1 MKQRNNYKKDVQV
14 WKENYENYIHRIIKR
29 IKEWQKSDIKYLN
42 SVYPNM
48 DTLFKNTA
56 EIHSSIFSRSQNDK
70 DFMVISL
77 GMSDEVKPLFEI
89 KARKKII
96 SFMIYTTK
104 NWRQNRNNPSI
115 KKEKRRKK
123 LSPAKGRKKTK
134 TDFAYGFGI

>member
-1 MKQRNNYKKDVQV
+1 MGVVALVTSTYNFMKQRNNYKKDVQV

-89 KARKKII
+89 KSEKKDHI
-96 SFMIYTTK
+96 FMIYTTK

-115 KKEKRRKK
+115 KKGEK
-123 LSPAKGRKKTK
+123 T
-134 TDFAYGFGI
+134 